1 MPILDFTADNQL
13 PSVKHTFWMYWAITT
28 PLTFTVLAA
37 YIVFQKVTDQKHRRD
52 DSVLNSQWDV

>member
-1 MPILDFTADNQL
+1 MPILDFTADNRL
-13 PSVKHTFWMYWAITT
+13 PSVKHAFWMYWAITT